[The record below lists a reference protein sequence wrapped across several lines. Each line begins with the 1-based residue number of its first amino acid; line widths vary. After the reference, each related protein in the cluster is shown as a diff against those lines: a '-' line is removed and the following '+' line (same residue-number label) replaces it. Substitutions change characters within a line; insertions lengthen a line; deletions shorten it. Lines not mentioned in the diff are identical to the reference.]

1 MEKKYVIDNPKLMAE
16 WNYEK
21 NIDLDPSKLT
31 LGSDQKPWWKC
42 SNGHEWEAQIRA
54 RVRGNGCPECAKEKR
69 KKSK

>member
-31 LGSDQKPWWKC
+31 LGSNKKHGGNAKRGT
-42 SNGHEWEAQIRA
+42 NGKQ
-54 RVRGNGCPECAKEKR
+54 
-69 KKSK
+69 